1 MRILFTFLVLTF
13 VSTIGFSQT
22 SKMEEKAKA
31 KVEQL
36 NQLISGENPEA
47 ALTDDQKA
55 KIFDLYL
62 QRFVDI
68 KKINKSDLS
77 DEEKKAQKKAIY
89 RKVGKTI
96 NKEVLT
102 KEQIIA
108 KKNARKKKKEN
119 KNKN

>member
-1 MRILFTFLVLTF
+1 MRILLTFLVLTF

-36 NQLISGENPEA
+36 NQLILGENPEA
-47 ALTDDQKA
+47 VLTDDQKA

-77 DEEKKAQKKAIY
+77 DEEKKAQKKAIN

-102 KEQIIA
+102 KEQRIA
-108 KKNARKKKKEN
+108 KKNANKKKKN
-119 KNKN
+119 K